1 MKKKSIIVL
10 TVYCS
15 LSKIPVLNSKSNL
28 KILKTLKFICQ
39 FSAFEDSYN
48 KHKLERTILSDN
60 RNATAK
66 NQSCFIQA
74 VISSNYVKINQQNFF
89 AVSCFEGLSNFVQR
103 YHQTGENQ
111 GRNLTSRMPYFK
123 LEFPEDME
131 TLTDKEE
138 TR

>member
-1 MKKKSIIVL
+1 MLSSIVNPNW
-10 TVYCS
+10 T
-15 LSKIPVLNSKSNL
+15 
-28 KILKTLKFICQ
+28 
-39 FSAFEDSYN
+39 SAATPL
-48 KHKLERTILSDN
+48 LEYILSDK

-66 NQSCFIQA
+66 NQSCCIQA
-74 VISSNYVKINQQNFF
+74 VISSNYVEINQQIVF

-131 TLTDKEE
+131 TLKDIEG